1 MTAAPVLPHPAR
13 PVGVRHNGLRKF
25 CGFTGA
31 GALVLA
37 IILGFFNPADF
48 FRAYLFAALACLSP
62 ALGCLLLTFIHRM
75 TGGTWGRTLAP
86 VLDAGCRMVPWA
98 LLLCLP
104 FLFGLR
110 HLFPWAAPDALD
122 EHTRALLAKHPAYF
136 SHWAFV
142 LRAFGYVGM
151 SLLLFAMARRGG
163 GAAWTGPVGMMTY
176 VVTVYLLGVDW
187 VMSLEPGWYS
197 TGFPVI
203 FMAGQAL
210 SALAFCIA
218 VTIFAGSP
226 GGRRSEPP
234 GEWSKIGN
242 LLLGA
247 LMFWAY
253 VAYAQFLVVWSG
265 NLPEQAAWYL
275 HRNAGGW
282 HWLLIALAVVHLL
295 VPVLLLLLDRT
306 KSRTRF
312 FGGLAFAVLLCQ
324 NVYLYWLVLPT
335 FRPHGMG
342 FHPLDALLPL
352 ALDGLWLFWFL
363 GLEPIPIP
371 EEDPAHA

>member
-1 MTAAPVLPHPAR
+1 MMAAPVLPRSVR
-13 PVGVRHNGLRKF
+13 PTDTRHANLRKL
-25 CGFTGA
+25 CGFIGA
-31 GALVLA
+31 GTLVLA
-37 IILGFFNPADF
+37 VILGFFNPADF

-86 VLDAGCRMVPWA
+86 VLDAGSRMVPWA

-104 FLFGLR
+104 ILFGVR

-136 SHWAFV
+136 SHWAFI
-142 LRAFGYVGM
+142 LRAFGYIGI
-151 SLLLFAMARRGG
+151 SLLLLAMARRGG
-163 GAAWTGPVGMMTY
+163 EAAWTGPVGMMTY

-187 VMSLEPGWYS
+187 VMSLEPGWHS

-210 SALAFCIA
+210 SALALCIA
-218 VTIFAGSP
+218 VTIFIGSARD
-226 GGRRSEPP
+226 GHIELR
-234 GEWSKIGN
+234 GEWSNVGN
-242 LLLGA
+242 LLLGT

-265 NLPEQAAWYL
+265 NLPEQAAWYV

-282 HWLLIALAVVHLL
+282 HFLLIALAVTQLL
-295 VPVLLLLLDRT
+295 VPALLLLSDRT
-306 KSRTRF
+306 KRRTRF
-312 FGGLAFAVLLCQ
+312 FGSLAFAVLLCQ

-335 FRPHGMG
+335 FRPAGIG

-352 ALDGLWLFWFL
+352 ALDGLWLFCFL
-363 GLEPIPIP
+363 GLEPIPFP
-371 EEDPAHA
+371 EEDTTHA

>member
-1 MTAAPVLPHPAR
+1 MTAAPVLPRSAR
-13 PVGVRHNGLRKF
+13 PADTRRGSLRLL
-25 CGFTGA
+25 CSLVGA

-37 IILGFFNPADF
+37 VVLGFFNPADF
-48 FRAYLFAALACLSP
+48 FRAYLFAALACLGP

-86 VLDAGCRMVPWA
+86 ALGAGCRMVPWA
-98 LLLCLP
+98 FLLCLP
-104 FLFGLR
+104 ILFGLR
-110 HLFPWAAPDALD
+110 HLYPWVASEVLD
-122 EHTRALLAKHPAYF
+122 EHARALLAKHPAYF
-136 SHWAFV
+136 SLGAFV
-142 LRAFGYVGM
+142 VRACGYVGM
-151 SLLLFAMARRGG
+151 SLLLLWMARRGG

-218 VTIFAGSP
+218 VTILAVPAGNTP
-226 GGRRSEPP
+226 SEPP

-265 NLPEQAAWYL
+265 NLPAQAAWYL

-282 HWLLIALAVVHLL
+282 HGLLIALAVAQLFL
-295 VPVLLLLLDRT
+295 PVLLLLSDFT
-306 KSRTRF
+306 KRRTRF
-312 FGGLAFAVLLCQ
+312 FAALAGVVVLGQAV
-324 NVYLYWLVLPT
+324 YMYWLVLPT
-335 FRPHGMG
+335 FRPAGIG

-352 ALDGLWLFWFL
+352 ALDALWLSVFL
-363 GLEPIPIP
+363 GYLTAAMQ
-371 EEDPAHA
+371 EDAADA